1 VNIKFIAEK
10 AWRQIERPWKL
21 ILVCMLGIALVAPFP
36 SDLESYR
43 DDAPSEHPI
52 VIGVEEYGR
61 FINTAAQIG
70 LPIILR
76 DPVGV
81 MQNIYIA
88 FGSTALTHGMKRAL
102 DSVVVDETRLGERPN
117 GGRHNMPSGHSSMAA
132 CAAYFVGRR
141 YGWKHLFYLGPIVLL
156 TMFARVALD
165 AHTISAVIAGALIG
179 IVGAALFTGR
189 FDSKTVPRNFG
200 ELSSFPSIA
209 TKCPGYARALVWFGG
224 YCSIDRLA
232 SSPDGY
238 QVSLL
243 TEVLNRNVARSPG

>member
-1 VNIKFIAEK
+1 MNIKVITAK
-10 AWRQIERPWKL
+10 AWRQIERPWRL
-21 ILVCMLGIALVAPFP
+21 ILACILGIALVAPFP

-52 VIGVEEYGR
+52 VVGVEEYGR
-61 FINTAAQIG
+61 FINTVAQIG

-76 DPVGV
+76 DPVGI
-81 MQNIYIA
+81 MQNVFIA
-88 FGSTALTHGMKRAL
+88 FGSTALTHGLKRAL
-102 DSVVVDETRLGERPN
+102 DSVVVDDTRLGERPN

-141 YGWKHLFYLGPIVLL
+141 YGWKHLIYLGPIVLL

-165 AHTISAVIAGALIG
+165 AHTISAVIAGTLIG

-189 FDSKTVPRNFG
+189 FDGKTQSGNQSTSR
-200 ELSSFPSIA
+200 LFPSMA
-209 TKCPGYARALVWFGG
+209 AGWSEYGRAFFWFGS
-224 YCSIDRLA
+224 YWSIDRLA

-238 QVSLL
+238 QASLL